1 MRKSFILITMAMVA
15 ALTTVSCKCS
25 SNKSEQQEPTQKEV
39 QEMKQALAD
48 TVLAEID
55 EIAERYWDAQG
66 KSSIIQSTILTDE
79 QKMIKPD
86 YLLDPSIANTLV
98 TKSQKIN
105 ALAIYV
111 VDIAVCKVYDMPY
124 EELQEV
130 AVKLAADLNVPFD
143 VQFSN
148 GNAPLSEKIKATY
161 NACKERGDVSLF
173 WQFEN
178 AGIYETNHII
188 SQSPEVY
195 LGKITDE
202 QWQAFYKARHA
213 RLDAVDKLAKYDKEM
228 ALLDEFSNNNK
239 VNASKEDKDRKN
251 QSIEFAKHFY
261 SANKVKYAAK
271 RNALL
276 Q

>member
-1 MRKSFILITMAMVA
+1 MKRTLILIACMAICSAMMTSCRNA
-15 ALTTVSCKCS
+15 KTT
-25 SNKSEQQEPTQKEV
+25 EPTPEEIQH
-39 QEMKQALAD
+39 QKQALAD
-48 TVLAEID
+48 SVLAEID
-55 EIAERYWDAQG
+55 EFAKQYWDAQG
-66 KSSIIQSTILTDE
+66 KSSIILNTVLTDE

-86 YLLDPSIANTLV
+86 YLLNPSVADTLV
-98 TKSQKIN
+98 TKGQKIN

-111 VDIAVCKVYDMPY
+111 VDIAVCKVYEMPY
-124 EELQEV
+124 EELQEA

-161 NACKERGDVSLF
+161 KACKERGELSLF

-188 SQSPEVY
+188 SQNPE
-195 LGKITDE
+195 LFLSKITDE

-213 RLDAVDKLAKYDKEM
+213 RLDAIDKLAKYDNEM
-228 ALLDEFSNNNK
+228 ALLIEFRNNHK
-239 VNASKEDKDRKN
+239 VDAPKEDKNRKN
-251 QSIEFAKHFY
+251 ESIEFAKQFY
-261 SANKVKYAAK
+261 SANKDKYAAK

-276 Q
+276 K

>member
-1 MRKSFILITMAMVA
+1 MKKSYILIALAMVA
-15 ALTTVSCKCS
+15 ALSVVSCKCS
-25 SNKSEQQEPTQKEV
+25 SNKSQEPTQEEV

-48 TVLAEID
+48 SVLAEID

-86 YLLDPSIANTLV
+86 YLLDPSVANTLV

-105 ALAIYV
+105 ALAISV

-124 EELQEV
+124 EELQE
-130 AVKLAADLNVPFD
+130 AAAKLAADLNVPFD

-161 NACKERGDVSLF
+161 NACKERGEVSLF

-178 AGIYETNHII
+178 AGIYETNYII

-213 RLDAVDKLAKYDKEM
+213 RLDAVAKLAKYDEEM
-228 ALLDEFSNNNK
+228 ALLAEFSNNNK
-239 VNASKEDKDRKN
+239 VKASIEDKNRKN

-261 SANKVKYAAK
+261 SANKDKYATK